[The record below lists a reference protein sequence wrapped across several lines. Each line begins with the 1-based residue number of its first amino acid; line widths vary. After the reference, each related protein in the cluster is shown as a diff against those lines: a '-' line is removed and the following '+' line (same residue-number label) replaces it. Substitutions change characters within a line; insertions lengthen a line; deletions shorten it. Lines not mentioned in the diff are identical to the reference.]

1 MLFKVLLA
9 GLVGTCLSVYFKEHK
24 NSIGFAIV
32 IAASLVIVFLTLSFF
47 TGIMDNLNGL
57 FSAFEGES
65 KYFTM
70 LLKMLGITYVCDL
83 TAGICKD
90 SGNTSIA
97 HQMQT
102 FGKILILSISLPVIS
117 TLFEIIANLL

>member
-9 GLVGTCLSVYFKEHK
+9 GLIGTCLSVYFKEHK

-47 TGIMDNLNGL
+47 TGIMDNLNAVIER
-57 FSAFEGES
+57 FQGES
-65 KYFTM
+65 KYFIM
-70 LLKMLGITYVCDL
+70 LFKMLGITYVCDL

-90 SGNTSIA
+90 SGNAAIA
-97 HQMQT
+97 HQMQI
-102 FGKILILSISLPVIS
+102 FGKILVLSISIPVIS
-117 TLFEIIANLL
+117 TLFEIITDLL